1 MTEEMRY
8 LSRVKGEERQLF
20 RHTVGLSE
28 KSKHTITVLAPFVP
42 TERTSIDIQGEGP
55 GTGEPLS
62 DAQVVSILV
71 VRALFR
77 APLVVVSRRC
87 ELVVNQMAWLTGQI
101 RLISRFLNGPEKC
114 KKMRKKKFGC
124 GG

>member
-1 MTEEMRY
+1 MTEEMRH

-20 RHTVGLSE
+20 RYTVRYRIDSVR
-28 KSKHTITVLAPFVP
+28 SDSTY
-42 TERTSIDIQGEGP
+42 SIDIQGEGP

-77 APLVVVSRRC
+77 APLVVVARWR
-87 ELVVNQMAWLTGQI
+87 ELVVNTKWLG
-101 RLISRFLNGPEKC
+101 
-114 KKMRKKKFGC
+114 
-124 GG
+124 

>member
-20 RHTVGLSE
+20 RHTVRE
-28 KSKHTITVLAPFVP
+28 KQAYDTVLAPFVP
-42 TERTSIDIQGEGP
+42 TQRTSIDIQGEGP

-71 VRALFR
+71 VIALFR
-77 APLVVVSRRC
+77 APLVVVSRRR
-87 ELVVNQMAWLTGQI
+87 ELVVNTKWLG
-101 RLISRFLNGPEKC
+101 
-114 KKMRKKKFGC
+114 
-124 GG
+124 